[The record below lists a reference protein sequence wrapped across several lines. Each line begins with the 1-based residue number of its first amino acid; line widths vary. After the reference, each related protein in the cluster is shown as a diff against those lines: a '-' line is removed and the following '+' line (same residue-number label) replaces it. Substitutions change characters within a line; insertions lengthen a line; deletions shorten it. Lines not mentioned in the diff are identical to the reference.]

1 MTSSEV
7 WDAETAKR
15 YDHDSAEMFAPDV
28 LLSTVDFLAQ
38 LAGSGAAL
46 EFAVGT
52 GRVAIP
58 LIQRGVPVT
67 GIELWIPPL
76 RRMPPGQTAVP
87 MGSTTT
93 IWCSTPTTS
102 SRRKSRRT
110 TCGSVL
116 MGPRAETAGT
126 SGTSGLPR
134 AI

>member
-1 MTSSEV
+1 VTSSEV

-102 SRRKSRRT
+102 SRRK
-110 TCGSVL
+110 
-116 MGPRAETAGT
+116 
-126 SGTSGLPR
+126 
-134 AI
+134 